1 MEPNPAGTPA
11 APPAGTEALR
21 QLPSVER
28 LAARLGEPA
37 HLATAAA
44 RIEIESLRLAIL
56 AGTVAGVDQA
66 ALAAAATTRIE
77 MLERGSLRPLLNAT
91 GVILHTNLGRAPLA
105 PEAAAAAALVAG
117 SYSNLEYDLES
128 GERGSRQDHLRP
140 LLTELTGAESAIAV
154 NNNAAAVLLALAA
167 LAGGREAIIGRD
179 QLVEIGG
186 SFRIP
191 EIVVHSGAR
200 LVEVGTTNRTRVE
213 DYAAAIGPD
222 TGALVRVHQSN
233 FRTVGFTESPPL
245 AGLATLA
252 AERGLPLI
260 DDLGSG
266 AVEPIADEPLVAESV
281 AAGAVAC
288 FSADKLLGGP
298 QAGVLAGPADAV
310 ERCRRHP
317 LARAMRLDKMQL
329 AALEATLRLR
339 RDSGPLSIPAAA
351 MAAAG
356 EEELRRRAE
365 RMAAAIGA
373 AATVERGAAA
383 VGGGTVPTLELPGPV
398 CTIDPGP
405 DGADRLAGRL
415 RAGEPAVVARI
426 AAGRVILDPRTLG
439 DEDAEIAAAAANRAL
454 G

>member
-167 LAGGREAIIGRD
+167 LAGGRGANIGRA
-179 QLVEIGG
+179 QLVEVGG
-186 SFRIP
+186 GVRLP
-191 EIVVHSGAR
+191 QIVVHTGAP
-200 LVEVGTTNRTRVE
+200 LVEVGTTNRTRIE
-213 DYAAAIGPD
+213 DYAAAIGPK

-339 RDSGPLSIPAAA
+339 RDSGPSSIPAAA

-365 RMAAAIGA
+365 RMVAAIGA

>member
-11 APPAGTEALR
+11 APPAGREALR

-56 AGTVAGVDQA
+56 AGTVDGVDEA
-66 ALAAAATTRIE
+66 VLAAAAATRIE
-77 MLERGSLRPLLNAT
+77 ALERGSLRPLLNAT

-140 LLTELTGAESAIAV
+140 LLSELTGAESAMAV

-167 LAGGREAIIGRD
+167 LAGGREAIVGRD

-191 EIVVHSGAR
+191 EIVAHSGAR

-213 DYAAAIGPD
+213 DYAAAIGPQ

-233 FRTVGFTESPPL
+233 FRTVGFTESAPL
-245 AGLATLA
+245 AGLAALA

-266 AVEPIADEPLVAESV
+266 AVEPIADEPLVAESARRRRRHLLLGRQAARR
-281 AAGAVAC
+281 AAG
-288 FSADKLLGGP
+288 
-298 QAGVLAGPADAV
+298 
-310 ERCRRHP
+310 RRP
-317 LARAMRLDKMQL
+317 
-329 AALEATLRLR
+329 R
-339 RDSGPLSIPAAA
+339 RSYR
-351 MAAAG
+351 
-356 EEELRRRAE
+356 RRRALPPPSA
-365 RMAAAIGA
+365 RPGRAARQDAARGARGDAASPPRPRSRGDPGHVDGRRRRGGA
-373 AATVERGAAA
+373 AAASGTDGRDDRRRRDGRARVRDGGRRHRTDAGA
-383 VGGGTVPTLELPGPV
+383 PRPGL
-398 CTIDPGP
+398 CDRSGPGRRRPRSPAGFAPASPRWSRESPP
-405 DGADRLAGRL
+405 DG
-415 RAGEPAVVARI
+415 
-426 AAGRVILDPRTLG
+426 
-439 DEDAEIAAAAANRAL
+439 
-454 G
+454 

>member
-1 MEPNPAGTPA
+1 MPHRPKIPCGNGAEPRRDSRGAAAGR
-11 APPAGTEALR
+11 EALR

-56 AGTVAGVDQA
+56 AGTVDGVDEA
-66 ALAAAATTRIE
+66 VAGRRRRDPDRGARTRIAAAAP
-77 MLERGSLRPLLNAT
+77 ERDRGDPPP
-91 GVILHTNLGRAPLA
+91 NLGRAPLA

-140 LLTELTGAESAIAV
+140 LLSELTGAESAMAV

-167 LAGGREAIIGRD
+167 LAGGREAIVGRD

-191 EIVVHSGAR
+191 EIVAHSGAR

-213 DYAAAIGPD
+213 DYAAAIGPQ

-233 FRTVGFTESPPL
+233 FRTVGFTESAPL
-245 AGLATLA
+245 AGLAALA

-266 AVEPIADEPLVAESV
+266 AAEPIADEPLVAESA
-281 AAGAVAC
+281 AAGAVTC

-298 QAGVLAGPADAV
+298 QAGVLAGPTAAV

-317 LARAMRLDKMQL
+317 LARAARLDKMQL
-329 AALEATLRLR
+329 AALETTLRLR
-339 RDSGPLSIPAAA
+339 RDRGPGAIPATS

-356 EEELRRRAE
+356 EEELQGRAE
-365 RMAAAIGA
+365 RMVAAIGA
-373 AATVERGAAA
+373 AAKVERASAT

-398 CTIDPGP
+398 CAIDPGP
-405 DGADRLAGRL
+405 RRRRPPRRPAPRRRARSRRANRR
-415 RAGEPAVVARI
+415 RAG
-426 AAGRVILDPRTLG
+426 DPRS
-439 DEDAEIAAAAANRAL
+439 ANARR
-454 G
+454 